1 MRNQIQISQIWVC
14 LIVNHLYYCHK
25 QICVNPTS
33 SEDTG
38 VSREASS
45 LSGVARPPRPGR
57 GVQYMCVES
66 NDYADAGH
74 QRWRQKQ
81 RPRGI
86 QGAWSRKSG
95 KATDKTWRGCLD
107 HLHAWQQPE
116 LRSCCVW
123 SMRVM
128 LCWPT
133 ARWAQEAGL
142 PFRPLAI
149 IKGECPGRVWT

>member
-1 MRNQIQISQIWVC
+1 MQISQIWVC

-45 LSGVARPPRPGR
+45 LSGVAHPPTR
-57 GVQYMCVES
+57 GWCSIHVCGINWLCWCWASEMETKTE
-66 NDYADAGH
+66 AAGDTGSMEL
-74 QRWRQKQ
+74 KE
-81 RPRGI
+81 
-86 QGAWSRKSG
+86 SG
-95 KATDKTWRGCLD
+95 KATEKTWRGGLD

-123 SMRVM
+123 STRVM